1 MKEPMHD
8 MIHAV
13 VDRRARAF
21 AGGAAFAG
29 GHEDRI
35 VRSIRGRRAIT
46 HVGVGAAVIAAVV
59 GVAFG
64 LYAWSGS
71 PHTLAPTGQT
81 SASSGIPISDAATK
95 VSTTLVQVPIDDS
108 IYSAGETS
116 RLYVY
121 YASLG
126 ATDMVPFP
134 ASGIYYPGISD
145 VPSDAIIVAL
155 HGDADGYDL
164 DAPGADYQDIGA
176 FPVWSDQG
184 DLVGDRSKAFFQFT
198 DDGQNASIMWDVVG
212 YVSSDSLWGIHYFIV
227 NGKVVTEVEG
237 RSRADAIEVTAMFD
251 PAATG

>member
-1 MKEPMHD
+1 MHD
-8 MIHAV
+8 MIHAA

-21 AGGAAFAG
+21 AGGAAFAE
-29 GHEDRI
+29 GHESRI
-35 VRSIRGRRAIT
+35 VRSIRGRQTATR
-46 HVGVGAAVIAAVV
+46 VGAGAAVIAAVV
-59 GVAFG
+59 GAAFG
-64 LYAWSGS
+64 LHAWSGS
-71 PHTLAPTGQT
+71 AHTVVPGGQP
-81 SASSGIPISDAATK
+81 SASPDIPISDAATK
-95 VSTTLVQVPIDDS
+95 VSTTLVLVPMDDPNFP
-108 IYSAGETS
+108 AGETG

-121 YASLG
+121 YASAG

-164 DAPGADYQDIGA
+164 DGPGGDYQDIGV

-184 DLVGDRSKAFFQFT
+184 DLVGDRSFYDFQYT

-212 YVSSDSLWGIHYFIV
+212 YVSSDSRWGIHYFIV
-227 NGKVVTEVEG
+227 NGKIVTEVEG
-237 RSRADAIEVTAMFD
+237 RANPDAIEVTAMFD